1 VKQNEKVMKHK
12 KQTLEDLKGYQIV
25 ITAKGSSN
33 HLLYPTVE
41 EGFEQYYKVV
51 NEYASHCAI
60 CEVKRVIGLY
70 HNGMCIKQISFDA
83 YSIN

>member
-1 VKQNEKVMKHK
+1 MKHK

-25 ITAKGSSN
+25 ITSKAESRSLFYPSGTEAFEKYY
-33 HLLYPTVE
+33 HLV
-41 EGFEQYYKVV
+41 EQY
-51 NEYASHCAI
+51 ASYCAI
-60 CEVKRVIGLY
+60 CVSKRTIGLY